1 MIFVM
6 LFWYRCH
13 IIVMLY
19 WHKLVFK
26 KCTKTQCFCIVFEDR
41 PFWLQHQIILKLCC
55 KRHGK
60 KLSFSA
66 SCGHGFFIEFSMILG
81 SFWGPKSMKNEMR
94 KGTGNEIG
102 KKWVPD
108 RTRTAPRGFKTRQD
122 APRPRSWS
130 QLGPKR
136 GPKIDLKSIKIRSCE
151 PPRPKTPPRPPQDTK
166 MDPKMGSKS
175 LRNQLRN
182 PFKIHSTPMRNALA
196 NSSWGM

>member
-1 MIFVM
+1 MI
-6 LFWYRCH
+6 
-13 IIVMLY
+13 
-19 WHKLVFK
+19 FK
-26 KCTKTQCFCIVFEDR
+26 KCTKTQCFSLVFEDR
-41 PFWLQHQIILKLCC
+41 PFWLQHQIILKFCC

-136 GPKIDLKSIKIRSCE
+136 GLKIDLKSIKIRSCE

-166 MDPKMGSKS
+166 IDLKIGSKS

-196 NSSWGM
+196 NSS